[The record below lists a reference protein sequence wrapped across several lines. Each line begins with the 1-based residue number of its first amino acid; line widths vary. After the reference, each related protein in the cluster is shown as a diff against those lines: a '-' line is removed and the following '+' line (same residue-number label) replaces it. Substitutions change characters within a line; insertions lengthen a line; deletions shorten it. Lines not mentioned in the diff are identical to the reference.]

1 MAAATATADVLT
13 PAQVEAFKR
22 DGYVIIR
29 AAESFLTQEEVQNI
43 KSWTDE
49 VQAWPD
55 APQKYLRY
63 YEDDLK
69 NPGSR
74 ILSRIEN
81 FIPFHEGWRNVCY
94 GKILQACQQLFGEP
108 TVLYKEKINFKL
120 PGGGEF
126 KPHQDAQ
133 AGWDKYGSLH
143 ITVMVTVD
151 KATVEN
157 GCLELVAGRHKEGLL
172 SPMHAPLQD
181 DVVNAM
187 TWVPAPTDTGD
198 VVLFDSYVP
207 HRSAPNMT
215 DAPRR
220 ITYITYG
227 LEREGNNREQYFTE
241 KNANFPQ
248 DCERDA
254 NTKYEYKV

>member
-1 MAAATATADVLT
+1 MAAADVLT
-13 PAQVEAFKR
+13 PAQVESFKR

-29 AAESFLTQEEVQNI
+29 AAESFLTPEEVSNI
-43 KSWTDE
+43 TRWTDE

-55 APQKYLRY
+55 APQKYLKY

-69 NPGSR
+69 HPGNR

-81 FIPFHEGWRNVCY
+81 FIPFHDGWRGVCY
-94 GKILQACQQLFGEP
+94 GKILRACEQLFGET

-133 AGWDKYGSLH
+133 AGWDKYGSIH

-151 KATVEN
+151 PATVAN
-157 GCLELVAGRHKEGLL
+157 GCLELVAGKHKEGLL
-172 SPMHAPLQD
+172 GPMGAPLPD
-181 DVVNAM
+181 DVVASLN
-187 TWVPAPTDTGD
+187 WVPAPTQTGD

-207 HRSAPNMT
+207 HRSANNLT
-215 DAPRR
+215 DTPRR

-227 LEREGNNREQYFTE
+227 LEREGNNRDQYFSE
-241 KNANFPQ
+241 KSVNFPQ
-248 DCERDA
+248 DCERDGS
-254 NTKYEYKV
+254 KQYEYKV